1 MTTNVLLRIFNI
13 INYFFSRCRLYP
25 FSLDLIPC
33 SLSIVKLAKGGVLSL
48 LQILVLCYIKSWT
61 HISHTLKP
69 SFFHSGI
76 NAEKRRPSTDITS
89 TLRQKHQI
97 ERFSKSTDTLADEYF
112 FLLLPVFLS
121 FGLILPNLT
130 RIRNILYLQIY
141 YWTLN
146 RLPVATFN
154 QVVIVSSINSYRFN
168 LRTSTS

>member
-13 INYFFSRCRLYP
+13 INFFFSRCRLYP

-76 NAEKRRPSTDITS
+76 NAEKRRPSTYITS

-97 ERFSKSTDTLADEYF
+97 ERFSKSTDTLEMNIF
-112 FLLLPVFLS
+112 FCCCLFLS

>member
-13 INYFFSRCRLYP
+13 INFFFSRCRLYP

-97 ERFSKSTDTLADEYF
+97 ERFSKSTDTLVDEYF
-112 FLLLPVFLS
+112 FLLLPVF
-121 FGLILPNLT
+121 I
-130 RIRNILYLQIY
+130 IR
-141 YWTLN
+141 LN
-146 RLPVATFN
+146 SAKSHKN
-154 QVVIVSSINSYRFN
+154 QKYSIFAD
-168 LRTSTS
+168 LLLDFKQTSCSDI

>member
-13 INYFFSRCRLYP
+13 INFFFSRCRLYP

-97 ERFSKSTDTLADEYF
+97 ERFSKSTDTLEMNIF
-112 FLLLPVFLS
+112 FCCCLFLS

-130 RIRNILYLQIY
+130 RMRNILYLQIY

>member
-1 MTTNVLLRIFNI
+1 MTTKVLLRIFNI
-13 INYFFSRCRLYP
+13 INFFFSRCRLYP

-69 SFFHSGI
+69 SFFHSRI

-89 TLRQKHQI
+89 ALRQKHQI

-112 FLLLPVFLS
+112 FLLF
-121 FGLILPNLT
+121 LPNLT

-154 QVVIVSSINSYRFN
+154 QFTLKSG
-168 LRTSTS
+168 